1 MYVYVRV
8 LYVLHITYYVM
19 KMIDLRPPLLC
30 HFLIVN
36 YHSYTLLALL
46 AMMEIICIPWHQP
59 GPGHNPL
66 SHSLPVQVSTPFSS
80 LSRNPTIQI
89 LIIKYLVS
97 FLGFYRSPISISF
110 ANPIIELTV
119 GNTLCRL
126 SSKMYL
132 LTLTY
137 RLRIACGRMVGL
149 FSTNPFAFKC
159 TRARL
164 VAVLTCT
171 TDVGIGFCQGSSCL
185 LWPTV

>member
-1 MYVYVRV
+1 MSHHCRHESS
-8 LYVLHITYYVM
+8 LSILA
-19 KMIDLRPPLLC
+19 
-30 HFLIVN
+30 HFLIVD